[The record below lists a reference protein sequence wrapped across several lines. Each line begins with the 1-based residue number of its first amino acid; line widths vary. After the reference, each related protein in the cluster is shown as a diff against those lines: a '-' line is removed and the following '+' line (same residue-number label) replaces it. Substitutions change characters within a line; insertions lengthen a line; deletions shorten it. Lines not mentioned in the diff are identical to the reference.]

1 MTTREPA
8 ASITTDAI
16 KRFGTARIV
25 LCGSRAEAWTPV
37 VRGAGGWKTHIVP
50 ATAARDALTLLR
62 EGPFDLIVLDLD
74 GLRAARARL
83 LHTIRSLAPHV
94 GIVCIARTADRD
106 LLLAALREGVVDV
119 LSGAENETEFRARI
133 AMGLEQG
140 VARRLRER
148 RLTVLETACRRLSR
162 ERETLN
168 RQLGGVVSDLAQAQ
182 ERTEERIAL
191 ASAAAEL
198 RAILTMESD
207 TDAMLKLA
215 AQAFVLRMGAANC
228 AVFVERGEGRYDL
241 CGYLRDDV
249 SRSAVAGMLDTI
261 ADEWCASLAMH
272 GAPLLFDGTTPPP
285 ETFRRL
291 QGLLPGRA
299 VCTVACREGAT
310 RPAVLVLF
318 RDADR
323 PFANELA
330 PLADALGESVAAC
343 LTRIRR
349 IHGRAKDG
357 HGGKGQDHGKAA

>member
-8 ASITTDAI
+8 SSITTDAI

-25 LCGSRAEAWTPV
+25 LCGSRADAWTPV

-50 ATAARDALTLLR
+50 AMAVREALTLLR
-62 EGPFDLIVLDLD
+62 EGPFDLVVLDLD
-74 GLRAARARL
+74 GVRAARARL

-119 LSGAENETEFRARI
+119 LSGAEHEAEFRARI
-133 AMGLEQG
+133 ALGLEQG

-148 RLTVLETACRRLSR
+148 RLNVLETACRRLSR

-168 RQLGGVVSDLAQAQ
+168 RQLGGVMSDLAQAQ
-182 ERTEERIAL
+182 ERTEERVAL
-191 ASAAAEL
+191 AAAAAEL
-198 RAILTMESD
+198 RAILTLESD
-207 TDAMLKLA
+207 VDAMLKLA
-215 AQAFVLRMGAANC
+215 AQAFVLRMGTANC

-241 CGYLRDDV
+241 CGYLRDDI
-249 SRSAVAGMLDTI
+249 SRSAVSGMLDTI

-272 GAPLLFDGTTPPP
+272 GAPLMFDGATPPP

-299 VCTVACREGAT
+299 VCTVACRDGVT

-323 PFANELA
+323 PFAPELA
-330 PLADALGESVAAC
+330 PLADALGESVAGS
-343 LTRIRR
+343 LTRIKR
-349 IHGRAKDG
+349 IQSRAKDG
-357 HGGKGQDHGKAA
+357 PQGQDHGKAA

>member
-50 ATAARDALTLLR
+50 ATAVREALALLR
-62 EGPFDLIVLDLD
+62 EAPFDLVVLDLD
-74 GLRAARARL
+74 GVRAARARL

-119 LSGAENETEFRARI
+119 LSGAEQEAEFRARI
-133 AMGLEQG
+133 ALGLEQG

-148 RLTVLETACRRLSR
+148 RLNVLETACRRLSR

-182 ERTEERIAL
+182 ERTEERVAL

-198 RAILTMESD
+198 RAILTLESD
-207 TDAMLKLA
+207 VDAMLKLA

-249 SRSAVAGMLDTI
+249 SRSAVSGMLDTM
-261 ADEWCASLAMH
+261 AEEWCASLAMH
-272 GAPLLFDGTTPPP
+272 GAPLIFDGSSPPP

-299 VCTVACREGAT
+299 VCTVACREGVT

-323 PFANELA
+323 PFAPELA
-330 PLADALGESVAAC
+330 PLADALGESVASS
-343 LTRIRR
+343 LTRIKR
-349 IHGRAKDG
+349 IQSRAKDG
-357 HGGKGQDHGKAA
+357 QKGQDHGKAA